1 MGEINSTD
9 KFGRAIINTVREYN
23 LQKVLEI
30 GSWDGTGSTQCFI
43 EGMKELE
50 NPDLTCIEV
59 KEDRYKQ
66 LVENTQQYS
75 WVKCINQTTISLKAL
90 VDNDFETLWTGPYNH
105 IQSEKTLA
113 ESWYKEDIDSITQ
126 CPAGFL
132 ETDSTFYDGILIDGS
147 EFFGY
152 SEFLLVK
159 DRCNVLFLDD
169 YFSAFKTRRA
179 VEELSKDLNWK
190 CIAGDK
196 HTRNGFAIFLRQ

>member
-9 KFGRAIINTVREYN
+9 KFGRAIIDIVGEYN
-23 LQKVLEI
+23 LQRVLEI

-43 EGMKELE
+43 QGMKDLE

-59 KEDRYKQ
+59 KQDRYKQ
-66 LVENTQQYS
+66 LVENTKLYP

-90 VDNDFETLWTGPYNH
+90 IDNDFEALWSSPYNH

-113 ESWYKEDIDSITQ
+113 ESWYKEDVDSIAQ

-132 ETDSTFYDGILIDGS
+132 ETDNTFYDGILIDGS

-152 SEFLLVK
+152 SEFLLVR

-169 YFSAFKTRRA
+169 YYSAFKTRRA
-179 VEELSKDLNWK
+179 VEELNKDSKWK

-196 HTRNGFAIFLRQ
+196 HTRNGFAVFLRQ